1 MKALISKNK
10 YLITLVIVSL
20 VLCGANYAPGTILSG
35 WDTLHP
41 EFNFWD
47 YFSRIFFGVW
57 QQHQG
62 LGALATQAH
71 ASEIA
76 RMFVYFPMSIFIPE
90 NLLRYSYF
98 FLTLILGPV
107 GTYLFLKHIVFKKD
121 DFQNEIVSFCGGLFY
136 LLNLAILQ
144 QFYVP
149 FEMFATH
156 FASLGFTFLFALKYI
171 EEKSRKYLILYS
183 ITAFLSAS
191 IAHTSTLWFAF
202 FGIFSIFLLAYS
214 FVKRDKSIFKSSL
227 FLLVLTI
234 VINSFWLL
242 PNIYFILT
250 EASAISQAKI
260 TSLFSRKLLR
270 KMRLMEQFLIY

>member
-1 MKALISKNK
+1 MLKKLTAYWPIVIL
-10 YLITLVIVSL
+10 LIVS
-20 VLCGANYAPGTILSG
+20 VFLCAANYTPGTILSG

-76 RMFVYFPMSIFIPE
+76 RMFIYFPLSIFLPE
-90 NLLRYSYF
+90 NFLRYAYF
-98 FLTLILGPV
+98 FLTLILGPL
-107 GTYLFLKHIVFKKD
+107 GAYLFLKQIVFKED
-121 DFQNEIVSFCGGLFY
+121 NFQNQIVSFGGGLFY

-156 FASLGFTFLFALKYI
+156 FASLGFIFLFSLKYL
-171 EEKSRKYLILYS
+171 ESKSRKYLILY
-183 ITAFLSAS
+183 
-191 IAHTSTLWFAF
+191 
-202 FGIFSIFLLAYS
+202 
-214 FVKRDKSIFKSSL
+214 
-227 FLLVLTI
+227 
-234 VINSFWLL
+234 
-242 PNIYFILT
+242 
-250 EASAISQAKI
+250 
-260 TSLFSRKLLR
+260 
-270 KMRLMEQFLIY
+270 